1 MNDFR
6 LPLFPADSVAA
17 SVTVS
22 VWIGVWIVVFFN
34 LRFGWTL
41 SGLVVPGYLVPLLLV
56 KPSAAVIICIES
68 VITYLI
74 VRLLSEGWGPRGWG
88 WLPCWCSLFGRDRF
102 FAIVLVSVLVRAVI
116 DGWLVPELGE
126 WINTT
131 FRISL
136 DYRNDLH
143 SYGLIVVALLANYLW
158 KPGLVRGASTS
169 AVTVGL
175 TYVVLRYGMLNYT
188 NFGLGALHYLYEDVA
203 TSLLSSPKSYVL
215 IFATSYLASRMNL
228 RYSWDFN
235 GILIPALLGLLWHEP
250 QKILVTLVETGW
262 ILFLATWVL
271 RWPIWQKTTVEGGRK
286 LLLFFSLAAFHRL
299 ALAHQAPILN
309 WPHVTDYYGFGYLL
323 TSLMAIKIYD
333 KGLPLRV
340 LRATVQT
347 SLVGAVAGTFIGFS
361 LTMLPSE
368 RSVARPITA
377 ETSPSSWRQDDR
389 DLWPFLNESRV
400 RLYSNRLP
408 SSYIP
413 ATPSDLYR
421 FRSAIT
427 ECLRYVEDGN
437 AKHLENAAVALRPI
451 RYDLVLVKGRYLCFE
466 EQAPVRGWGTF
477 VIDTRHASQLLV
489 EVPAPLDEWS
499 TLEAGLVIFQEMEGR
514 AFALG
519 GTGRETNNDRNS
531 DMLLQPQTLLSTFH
545 RLLDEEDVVQIRG
558 YTEWMIQ
565 ATQRLKK
572 LELQEAARILPT
584 RMWVRKAIPPS
595 LKFSRLQR
603 LLDQVDVQWQD
614 APGANV
620 LRDMTPRGY
629 AELILSRPDRQ
640 RLRNRLIT
648 AADRES
654 DTLSNASQPLRE
666 WLLQD
671 ANHMARQGS
680 DLYRPALVE
689 EMLFLDEEVVRPLL
703 RICRQPDAADAES
716 QQERQEELASL
727 SDAASAVG
735 YQLTQ
740 LDDPSTKERFV
751 VLAERLPKQRHWG
764 TFVFRYGLASPY
776 LLEVPRPLY
785 EQNAYPFAITM
796 FERLRASVFLVA
808 GAHPLANTDGS
819 ADVTRIANKVNAFQL
834 VRQVLLRELA
844 DRPTMIVQTRAI
856 QSPVGADIVLAT
868 DDGSFQREQ
877 LSELAEQVANQL
889 DQDGW
894 TLQLAD
900 GSEALA
906 GYELSLMMQVNSIQ
920 TSPQA
925 QMLGLWLS
933 PSVRRQFR
941 DVSTMTAE
949 EARFS
954 AVGIRTET
962 GDLWEYVSNR
972 LVGTKVT
979 PRDET
984 IVDRVSRHIH
994 NSDILPLFEL
1004 TRRFSSF
1011 EFLRFLDEPTGRAFL
1026 LVYAAPDARP
1036 LVVRLEASSPEAKE
1050 TRMKTSEWTR
1060 EKISE
1065 FTRSHLFTLEWE
1077 ATP

>member
-56 KPSAAVIICIES
+56 KPSAAVIICLEA

-74 VRLLSEGWGPRGWG
+74 VRVLSEGWGPRGWG

-126 WINTT
+126 WINDT

-158 KPGLVRGASTS
+158 KPGLLRGVTTS
-169 AVTVGL
+169 AVTVAL
-175 TYVVLRYGMLNYT
+175 TYVVLRYVMLDYT

-203 TSLLSSPKSYVL
+203 TSLLSSPKSYIL
-215 IFATSYLASRMNL
+215 IFSTSYLASRMNL

-250 QKILVTLVETGW
+250 QKILVTLVETAW
-262 ILFLATWVL
+262 ILVLATWVL
-271 RWPIWQKTTVEGGRK
+271 KLPVWQKTTVEGGRK

-299 ALAHQAPILN
+299 ALAHLAPVFHL
-309 WPHVTDYYGFGYLL
+309 PHVTDYFGFGYLL

-333 KGLPLRV
+333 KGMPLRV
-340 LRATVQT
+340 IRATVQT
-347 SLVGAVAGTFIGFS
+347 SLVGAVAGTFIGFA
-361 LTMLPSE
+361 LTMSPTDRSLAQP
-368 RSVARPITA
+368 SVAEQAT
-377 ETSPSSWRQDDR
+377 TNWRRDDR
-389 DLWPFLNESRV
+389 PLWPFLNESRV

-408 SSYIP
+408 SSYVP
-413 ATPSDLYR
+413 ASVSDLR
-421 FRSAIT
+421 GFQSAVVD
-427 ECLRYVEDGN
+427 CLEYVENGE
-437 AKHLENAAVALRPI
+437 AKHLEDAAMTLREI
-451 RYDLVLVKGRYLCFE
+451 RYDLILVDGRYLCFE
-466 EQAPVRGWGTF
+466 ERAPVRGWGTF
-477 VIDTRHASQLLV
+477 VIDTRHHSNLLV

-499 TLEAGLVIFQEMEGR
+499 TLEAGLVVFQEMEGR
-514 AFALG
+514 ALALG
-519 GTGRETNNDRNS
+519 GTGRETNHDRNS
-531 DMLLQPQTLLSTFH
+531 DMLLQPRTLLATFH
-545 RLLDEEDVVQIRG
+545 RMLDQEDVVQIRG

-565 ATQRLKK
+565 ATLRLQK
-572 LELQEAARILPT
+572 LERQEAARILPT
-584 RMWVRKAIPPS
+584 RMWVRKSLPSS

-603 LLDQVDVQWQD
+603 LVDEVDVKWQD

-620 LRDMTPRGY
+620 LRELTSRGY
-629 AELILSRPDRQ
+629 AELVLSRPDRQ

-648 AADRES
+648 AANREA
-654 DTLSNASQPLRE
+654 DTLATAKVPLRE

-671 ANHMARQGS
+671 ANQMARQGS
-680 DLYRPALVE
+680 NQYQPALVE
-689 EMLFLDEEVVRPLL
+689 EMLFMDEEVVRPLL
-703 RICRQPDAADAES
+703 RICRQTLPADLETQKS
-716 QQERQEELASL
+716 RHEELASL
-727 SDAASAVG
+727 SDAASAIG

-740 LDDPSTKERFV
+740 LDDPTTGEPFL
-751 VLAERLPKQRHWG
+751 VLAERMPKQRHWG
-764 TFVFRYGLASPY
+764 TFVFRVGLESPY
-776 LLEVPRPLY
+776 FLEVPRPLY
-785 EQNAYPFAITM
+785 EQNAYPFAINM
-796 FERLRASVFLVA
+796 FDRLGASAFLVA
-808 GAHPLANTDGS
+808 GAHPLANTDHS

-856 QSPVGADIVLAT
+856 QSPVEADIVLAT
-868 DDGSFQREQ
+868 DDGSFDRNQ
-877 LSELAEQVANQL
+877 LSPLAEQVATQL

-894 TLQLAD
+894 TMQMAD

-941 DVSTMTAE
+941 DVRTMTTE

-954 AVGIRTET
+954 AIGIRTEV
-962 GDLWEYVSNR
+962 GDLWEYISSR
-972 LVGTKVT
+972 YTT
-979 PRDET
+979 ERSTARDET
-984 IVDRVSRHIH
+984 IVDRVSQHVR
-994 NSDILPLFEL
+994 NADVLPLYEL
-1004 TRRFSSF
+1004 TRRLAQF

-1026 LVYAAPDARP
+1026 LVYSQPDARP
-1036 LVVRLEASSPEAKE
+1036 LILRLDGASPETEMTERIWSRDAV
-1050 TRMKTSEWTR
+1050 TR
-1060 EKISE
+1060 
-1065 FTRSHLFTLEWE
+1065 FTRSHVFTLRWE
-1077 ATP
+1077 TGP